1 VLSAWINASAF
12 FAANTSQVGVKI
24 FGRGPVSLFCL
35 VHGSTQNASCWDLL
49 IPKLEQRGHDT
60 VRMNLPTN
68 EPEAS
73 ATRYADVIAEA
84 IPADR
89 GDTVVIAHSAS
100 GLFLP
105 LVPRKRRIRRLVFL
119 AAVIP
124 QLGKSLLDQVSDDP
138 QMFNPEWIGKDPT
151 KDEQI
156 AQYFLFHDCSPDV
169 SKWALSTMSLMYA
182 RQAYVEACPL
192 SFWPAVPSSYILCL
206 DDRTIQPEWSRR
218 AARERLGADPIELP
232 GGHCPYMSRAGELA
246 EVLGALE

>member
-1 VLSAWINASAF
+1 M
-12 FAANTSQVGVKI
+12 
-24 FGRGPVSLFCL
+24 SLFCL
-35 VHGSTQNASCWDLL
+35 LHGSTQNASCWDLL
-49 IPKLEQRGHDT
+49 IPELEQRGNDT

-68 EPEAS
+68 EPGAT
-73 ATRYADVIAEA
+73 ATRYADVIADA

-89 GDTVVIAHSAS
+89 GDTVVVAHSAS

-105 LVPRKRRIRRLVFL
+105 LVPGKGRIRRLVFL

-124 QLGKSLLDQVSDDP
+124 QPGKNLLDQVNDDP
-138 QMFNPEWIGKDPT
+138 QMFNPEWIGEDPT
-151 KDEQI
+151 KDEQV
-156 AQYFLFHDCSPDV
+156 AQRFLFHDCSPEV

-182 RQAYVEACPL
+182 RQAFVETYPMGY
-192 SFWPAVPSSYILCL
+192 WPAVPSSYILCL

-232 GGHCPYMSRAGELA
+232 GGHCPHISRPGELA